1 MIFATLS
8 RVLLVPVRYWFPRLA
23 YQVVQYE
30 APAQA
35 VRAVR
40 GRVLEPSVLV
50 ETLLA
55 RVWRSSTATPS
66 LPFLPRWP
74 FLSPSD
80 PSTVFEDD
88 YCLQNDAQQPLT
100 PNACVNMDSMPRHS
114 MLGCRPRK
122 RPTFVANCNMIIC
135 PQARFSLFCR

>member
-50 ETLLA
+50 ETLA
-55 RVWRSSTATPS
+55 VKKPENKPTSEKREIIKFTRH
-66 LPFLPRWP
+66 
-74 FLSPSD
+74 
-80 PSTVFEDD
+80 
-88 YCLQNDAQQPLT
+88 AQGQE
-100 PNACVNMDSMPRHS
+100 
-114 MLGCRPRK
+114 K
-122 RPTFVANCNMIIC
+122 W
-135 PQARFSLFCR
+135 